1 MCKDCGCSMGGSH
14 HHSHDDHHN
23 HHHHGH
29 HDHPVLNEKKT
40 IEVVEKILKDNGFE
54 LKSIKGSRPRS
65 CSQ

>member
-29 HDHPVLNEKKT
+29 HDHPVLNEKRL
-40 IEVVEKILKDNGFE
+40 LK
-54 LKSIKGSRPRS
+54 
-65 CSQ
+65 